1 MGGLD
6 PVKLLFI
13 LLAAVIVLGP
23 ERLPRAARQ
32 VGAAWRQ
39 LTQLR
44 ERLEAE
50 VRSAMPDLDLPKIPT
65 LPSGGITGYLTGM
78 MSAAGTGEAGGA
90 VAAAGTATAGPAAT
104 GTDELFRDTLTGSPR
119 PGSRLATDTG
129 SGEIYP
135 RGAWQSSAREAVA
148 EHSELPAGW
157 QAIGAPGPGYAS
169 GSILA
174 TVPSSAPSGLLSV
187 EAPLTFDEPSWN

>member
-23 ERLPRAARQ
+23 ERLPKAARQ
-32 VGAAWRQ
+32 LGAAWRQ
-39 LTQLR
+39 LSQLR
-44 ERLEAE
+44 LRLEEE

-65 LPSGGITGYLTGM
+65 LPSGGIAGYLTGM
-78 MSAAGTGEAGGA
+78 MTAAGTGQAGGA
-90 VAAAGTATAGPAAT
+90 TAAAGTAAAGSGAV
-104 GTDELFRDTLTGSPR
+104 GTEDLFLDTLTGTPR
-119 PGSRLATDTG
+119 PGSRVATDTA
-129 SGEIYP
+129 SGESLP
-135 RGAWQSSAREAVA
+135 RSGWRSSAREATP

-169 GSILA
+169 GSILSP
-174 TVPSSAPSGLLSV
+174 VPSSAPSGLLSV
-187 EAPLTFDEPSWN
+187 EASLTFDEPSWN